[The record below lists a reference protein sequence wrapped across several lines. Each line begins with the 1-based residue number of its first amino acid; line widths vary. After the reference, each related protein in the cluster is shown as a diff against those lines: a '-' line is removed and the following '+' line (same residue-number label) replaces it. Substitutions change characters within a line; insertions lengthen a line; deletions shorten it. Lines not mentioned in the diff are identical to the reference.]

1 LSQPTRPV
9 AAAAPWAEGLVSVGI
24 TGTKGKTTTT
34 RMLASIL
41 RAAGEVTLELGTI
54 GTFVDDEQ
62 LPRGKT
68 FADFLAACHHAVAR
82 GARHAVLELTSLALA
97 QGYARAWR
105 VDMGVFTNLSPDHLQ
120 THGSWEHY
128 LAAKA
133 QLFVHL
139 GPGRSAVLNAGD
151 THAGLL
157 DRVIP
162 PDVERRWFH
171 APQRGPALATPELA
185 ALHIEPSRSG
195 TRITLAPSPLAA
207 ALGGTLEIPS
217 IGEVFGENAL
227 AAALAGHALGLP
239 SWAIIE
245 GLAHCPPVP
254 GRFEVVSEPG
264 QPLVAIDYAHTADAL
279 ERTAASARSLAGS
292 GRLIVV
298 FGAGGNATASKRGPM
313 GEVVGRLADLAIVT
327 NDNPRD
333 EDPLAIATM
342 LAEGVRAGGHA
353 TLVVELD
360 RARAIELAL
369 ARAGPDDV
377 VVIAGK
383 GHEQGQLVRGVMQPF
398 SDAEVARRQLAQL
411 SRS

>member
-1 LSQPTRPV
+1 MSPTSRPV
-9 AAAAPWAEGLVSVGI
+9 AAAAPWAESLLSIGV
-24 TGTKGKTTTT
+24 TGTKGKTSTT

-41 RAAGEVTLELGTI
+41 RAAGEVTLELGTL
-54 GTFVDDEQ
+54 GTFVDAEA
-62 LPRGKT
+62 LPRGKS
-68 FADFLAACHHAVAR
+68 FADFLANCRYAVER

-105 VDMGVFTNLSPDHLQ
+105 LDMGVFTNLSPDHLQ

-151 THAGLL
+151 PHAALL

-162 PDVERRWFH
+162 PDVVRRWYH
-171 APQRGPALATPELA
+171 APQRGPASSTAELA
-185 ALHIEPSRSG
+185 ALDIEVSRSG
-195 TRITLAPSPLAA
+195 TRIVLAPSPLAA
-207 ALGGTLEIPS
+207 ALGGTLDLPIV
-217 IGEVFGENAL
+217 GEVYGENAL

-239 SWAIIE
+239 GRAIVE
-245 GLAHCPPVP
+245 GLARCPPLP
-254 GRFEVVSEPG
+254 GRFEIVSEPG

-279 ERTAASARSLAGS
+279 ERTAASARKLAGE
-292 GRLIVV
+292 GRLILV
-298 FGAGGNATASKRGPM
+298 FGAGGNATPSKRGPM
-313 GEVVGRLADLAIVT
+313 GEAVGRLADLAIVT

-333 EDPLAIATM
+333 EDPHAIAAM

-353 TLVVELD
+353 ALVVELE
-360 RARAIELAL
+360 RERAIAHAL
-369 ARAGPDDV
+369 ARATPADV

-398 SDAEVARRQLAQL
+398 SDAEVARRLLDQL